1 MTDGMKD
8 TDAKQVKC
16 YTWRHRCAVDDEYQ
30 VYATSR
36 KDALDVAIARFE
48 NGDSPDDSRVI
59 QDSWTLMEVEDD

>member
-1 MTDGMKD
+1 MPDGMKD
-8 TDAKQVKC
+8 EGNKKKKC

-36 KDALDVAIARFE
+36 KDALDVAISRLE

-59 QDSWTLMEVEDD
+59 QDTWTLMEVEDD